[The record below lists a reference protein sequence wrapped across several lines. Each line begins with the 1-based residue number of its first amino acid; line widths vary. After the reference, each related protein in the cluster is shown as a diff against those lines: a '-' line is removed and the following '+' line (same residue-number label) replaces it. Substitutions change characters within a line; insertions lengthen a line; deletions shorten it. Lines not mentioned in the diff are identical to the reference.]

1 MQKVRLPVQNA
12 VNLPAGMTNMN
23 DCDICYKI
31 VCKGCGWTASPRD
44 LLLIQTGRMKECP
57 DCGWMPGDIVENE
70 AELI

>member
-1 MQKVRLPVQNA
+1 
-12 VNLPAGMTNMN
+12 MTNMN

-44 LLLIQTGRMKECP
+44 VLLIQSGRMKECP
-57 DCGWMPGDIVENE
+57 DCGWMPGDIMENE